1 MQEIDYSIKNEISSL
16 LMERDILTK
25 TIFRVY
31 QQDSQITKIQRD
43 KLLTRYQHQLGVV
56 VAKIEELGDAMKRKT
71 TNPLDQGLFAVME
84 QKLSSIEER
93 LQDLSSN
100 IGSSHKNMEKVRQK
114 SVKISHQTRK
124 KSGNLAN
131 LNLNSNKHLP
141 IEITTL
147 TEVPNKIPEFFR
159 NEFRPSQ
166 SKIEDIKPEYNEKS
180 VKTTKNV
187 DSVKVTMSNICE
199 HPSCDNPKFS
209 KKHCSKHTNSDLKE
223 SGSSEKQ
230 DTVSDLEVE
239 KSEQEFKTDVKLLN
253 DNNLDDDDDDDLSTV
268 KNAIEKSLSALDQ
281 AEVE

>member
-114 SVKISHQTRK
+114 PVKSSHQTRK

-223 SGSSEKQ
+223 PSSSEKQ

-253 DNNLDDDDDDDLSTV
+253 DNNLDDDDDDLSTV